1 VQIQTASRYT
11 LSASGSS
18 SASAK
23 AFVAEELSPIQ
34 SPDAANQFE
43 KCGLESSLIGVV
55 EVKLFLFLFCLMPR
69 PWITRFS
76 PRSARAAA
84 A

>member
-43 KCGLESSLIGVV
+43 KCGLAAEIDAL
-55 EVKLFLFLFCLMPR
+55 LAQ
-69 PWITRFS
+69 
-76 PRSARAAA
+76 RSQSDSKTTA
-84 A
+84 